1 MLRWRLSNPN
11 AKISIKNLP
20 VLMRDSEIVLD
31 SKVIKQVSFGM
42 KPPYL
47 IGFTFGEREGGE
59 SSNIAFQY
67 KI

>member
-1 MLRWRLSNPN
+1 
-11 AKISIKNLP
+11 
-20 VLMRDSEIVLD
+20 MRDSEIVLD